1 MSPFLFCFYP
11 TVISKDGGIIPR
23 LSFFYIDGLH
33 LKRLQDSAGQLEDA
47 GILLLLLPVRLLT
60 PHRLAA
66 GAKFSK
72 TVTLSLLDKNVE
84 SVFYRIMFWSDND
97 IDIYTVFTDSL
108 F

>member
-47 GILLLLLPVRLLT
+47 DILLLLPVRLLT

-72 TVTLSLLDKNVE
+72 TVTLSLLDKSVV
-84 SVFYRIMFWSDND
+84 SVFLQDHVW
-97 IDIYTVFTDSL
+97 V
-108 F
+108 